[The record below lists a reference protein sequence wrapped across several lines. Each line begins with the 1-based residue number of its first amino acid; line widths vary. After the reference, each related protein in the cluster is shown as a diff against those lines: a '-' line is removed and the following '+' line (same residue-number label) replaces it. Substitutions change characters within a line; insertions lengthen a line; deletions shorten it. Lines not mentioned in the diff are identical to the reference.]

1 MSGQQIIKPEISSVH
16 DVKILLCY
24 IMERLDRPVTA
35 EQLAAILDDSGVI
48 SYFYFTDALEELIE
62 NGSLDAQEISSDNGG
77 ITRKLTLTEKGR
89 LGSEYFNRYIHITFR
104 RKLLRAAFSFFARLD
119 REAACSCETEECD
132 KGFKVS
138 FTLDDGSCR
147 LLDMSVYAPD
157 KEQAEYISQRIKAN
171 PAEAYKKILGYLLD
185 NPNEEQDIDKYL

>member
-1 MSGQQIIKPEISSVH
+1 MSGQQITKPEISSVH

-35 EQLAAILDDSGVI
+35 EQLAAILDDSGI
-48 SYFYFTDALEELIE
+48 IGYFYFTDALEELIR
-62 NGSLDAQEISSDNGG
+62 NGSVDAREICSDDGVM
-77 ITRKLTLTEKGR
+77 TRRLTLTEKGR

-119 REAACSCETEECD
+119 REAACRCEAEECD
-132 KGFKVS
+132 NGFKVR
-138 FTLDDGSCR
+138 FALDDGSCR
-147 LLDMSVYAPD
+147 LLEMSLYAPD

-171 PAEAYKKILGYLLD
+171 PAEAYKRILGYLLD
-185 NPNEEQDIDKYL
+185 NPDQEQDIDKYL